1 MIERLGATE
10 CRSSS
15 RRENKKPKSY
25 RPKNEFRPKLT
36 GMLRMARNG
45 AKFDRGGMEGI
56 TIPVYIGMR
65 YFGHSGRNGMES
77 TTLLLIDEC
86 QVVQVIDIE

>member
-1 MIERLGATE
+1 MG
-10 CRSSS
+10 
-15 RRENKKPKSY
+15 
-25 RPKNEFRPKLT
+25 
-36 GMLRMARNG
+36 RNLI
-45 AKFDRGGMEGI
+45 RGGMEGI

-65 YFGHSGRNGMES
+65 YFGHSGRNRMES

>member
-1 MIERLGATE
+1 MNFGQNWPELPERAEMG
-10 CRSSS
+10 
-15 RRENKKPKSY
+15 
-25 RPKNEFRPKLT
+25 
-36 GMLRMARNG
+36 RNLI
-45 AKFDRGGMEGI
+45 RGGMEGI

-65 YFGHSGRNGMES
+65 YFGHSGRNRMES